1 MSLYTRW
8 KVYRAVSLQPSS
20 SIASISSL
28 AMLVHGASGIPGG
41 LARAKARSLWDS
53 AKAHGLSPV
62 LTGHGTRKQAQVFEV
77 LVLESMDV
85 TDAVERLST
94 ASEEEKKG
102 DSGRPYK
109 PIEVLGCL
117 LVKQRVKQ
125 HLGDLFVDSVYGSKL
140 EQDDK
145 ESVKRKEGEMR
156 RTIDA
161 ARELGGQVEELGR
174 ILEKVWKTPTASLDH
189 INLDESVDF
198 SQAQDSV
205 DTQINA
211 LLSALVLYRRVFSD
225 PLQLGCSSAL
235 LSPPPSPTLR
245 SGSKGTRMVHALRQ
259 ALGSRVFED
268 EDGDEEAEG
277 EEEGGRLEDARDRV
291 VDLIVEMERSSR
303 GASTAL

>member
-1 MSLYTRW
+1 
-8 KVYRAVSLQPSS
+8 
-20 SIASISSL
+20 
-28 AMLVHGASGIPGG
+28 MLVYGASGIPGG

-53 AKAHGLSPV
+53 AKAHALSPI
-62 LTGHGTRKQAQVFEV
+62 LTGHGTRKQAQAFEA

-85 TDAVERLST
+85 TEAVERLSN
-94 ASEEEKKG
+94 ASEGDKKG
-102 DSGRPYK
+102 DAGRTYK

-125 HLGDLFVDSVYGSKL
+125 HLGELFVDSVCGSKS
-140 EQDDK
+140 EEDDK
-145 ESVKRKEGEMR
+145 ESAKRKEDEMR

-174 ILEKVWKTPTASLDH
+174 VLEKVWKTPGAALDH
-189 INLDESVDF
+189 IDLDKDVDL

-225 PLQLGCSSAL
+225 PLQLMGCSSAL

-259 ALGSRVFED
+259 ALGSSTRGKWLSSPGKE
-268 EDGDEEAEG
+268 
-277 EEEGGRLEDARDRV
+277 V
-291 VDLIVEMERSSR
+291 VNRK
-303 GASTAL
+303 

>member
-1 MSLYTRW
+1 
-8 KVYRAVSLQPSS
+8 
-20 SIASISSL
+20 
-28 AMLVHGASGIPGG
+28 
-41 LARAKARSLWDS
+41 
-53 AKAHGLSPV
+53 
-62 LTGHGTRKQAQVFEV
+62 
-77 LVLESMDV
+77 MDV
-85 TDAVERLST
+85 TEAVERLST
-94 ASEEEKKG
+94 ASEGEKKG
-102 DSGRPYK
+102 DAGRPYK

-125 HLGDLFVDSVYGSKL
+125 HLGELFVDSVYGSKS
-140 EQDDK
+140 EKDDK
-145 ESVKRKEGEMR
+145 EFAKRKESEMR

-174 ILEKVWKTPTASLDH
+174 VLEKVWKIPGAALDH
-189 INLDESVDF
+189 INLDQDIDL

-211 LLSALVLYRRVFSD
+211 LLSAVVLYRRVFSD
-225 PLQLGCSSAL
+225 PLQLAGCSSAL

-259 ALGSRVFED
+259 ALGSRVFE
-268 EDGDEEAEG
+268 EEEEG
-277 EEEGGRLEDARDRV
+277 EGEEGGRLEDARDRV